1 MKIQASAALMSI
13 VLVTALGGCA
23 ASSEP
28 SYYDRPISRP
38 IQYSQYP
45 DQRSDPYY
53 YSQDRYYQGDRRGG
67 YYPPPRDAYDG
78 PLWRPGDVLPP
89 SGLDYVVDDW
99 EPRGLVRPPGGHLW
113 VRVGYQFILVRERDR
128 MISRVINFG

>member
-23 ASSEP
+23 GSSEP
-28 SYYDRPISRP
+28 SYDRPISRP

-53 YSQDRYYQGDRRGG
+53 YPQDRYYQGDRRGG
-67 YYPPPRDAYDG
+67 YYDG

-89 SGLDYVVDDW
+89 SGFDYVVDDW
-99 EPRGLVRPPGGHLW
+99 GPRGLVRPPGGHLW